1 MIAMLRYLERAMSKP
16 GKNEIVRVEIDNLAF
31 GGKGVGKING
41 YVLFVEGG
49 LPGDTAEVRL
59 FRTKSNFAEGRIEKM
74 LEPSKYRITPPCEHF
89 DYCGG
94 CKWQNLEYSIQKKYK
109 EDQLKEALFH
119 IGKIP
124 DPPIEPIIGA
134 HKIYYYRNKMEF
146 SFHAGEN
153 GETILGL
160 HRAGRFQ
167 DVFQLRKCHLQSE
180 NSNEIVNFVRDRSVQ
195 LGLPPYHIKR
205 HGGCLRFLVIRE
217 GKFTG
222 ESLVNIVTGAG
233 EHDGI
238 LKLGQEIGR
247 RFENVVSVSHTV
259 NSLKA
264 NVAKGDREIV
274 LYGAD
279 HIRELLGE
287 KEFRISA
294 NSFFQTNSYQIKR
307 LYDLVVEYAEP
318 DKLDRT
324 IDLYTGTGTIAI
336 YLAGLVKSVEGV
348 ESVPESIED
357 ARTNARLNSV
367 TSCNFI
373 AADVEEYLKSAASD
387 ETKYDLM
394 ILDPPRAGCHPK
406 AIKSI
411 LLIRPRKIVYISC
424 NPATLARDIA
434 KLAEGGYHLEKAIP
448 IDLFPH
454 TYHIEAICRL
464 TLAG

>member
-1 MIAMLRYLERAMSKP
+1 MSKP
-16 GKNEIVRVEIDNLAF
+16 AKNDVVRVKIDNLAY
-31 GGKGVGKING
+31 GGKGIGKIEG

-49 LPGDTAEVRL
+49 LPGDMVEARVT
-59 FRTKSNFAEGRIEKM
+59 RTKSNFAEARIENLLK
-74 LEPSKYRITPPCEHF
+74 PSEYRIKPPCEHF
-89 DYCGG
+89 YYCGG

-109 EDQLKEALFH
+109 EDQLKEALVH
-119 IGKIP
+119 ISKIP
-124 DPPIEPIIGA
+124 DPPLEPIIGA

-153 GETILGL
+153 GEILLGL

-180 NSNEIVNFVRDRSVQ
+180 NSNEIVNFVRDRAAG
-195 LGLPPYHIKR
+195 LGLPPYHIKK
-205 HGGCLRFLVIRE
+205 HEGYLRFLVIRE

-222 ESLVNIVTGAG
+222 ESLVNIVTGEG
-233 EHDGI
+233 NHDI
-238 LKLGQEIGR
+238 IKNLGQEIGH

-259 NSLKA
+259 NPQKA
-264 NVAKGDREIV
+264 NVARGEKEVI
-274 LYGAD
+274 LYGAN
-279 HIRELLGE
+279 HIHERLGE

-324 IDLYTGTGTIAI
+324 MDFYCGTGTIAI
-336 YLAGLVKSVEGV
+336 YLSGLVRNVVGI
-348 ESVPESIED
+348 ESVPESVED
-357 ARTNARLNSV
+357 AKTNAGLNNVSNCSFV
-367 TSCNFI
+367 
-373 AADVEEYLKSAASD
+373 AADVEEYLKNDVA
-387 ETKYDLM
+387 EGVQYDLM

-411 LLIRPRKIVYISC
+411 LQINPRKIVYISC

-434 KLAEGGYHLEKAIP
+434 ELTEGGYRLEKAIP
-448 IDLFPH
+448 IDIFPQ
-454 TYHIEAICRL
+454 TYHIEAVCRL
-464 TLAG
+464 TFGG

>member
-1 MIAMLRYLERAMSKP
+1 MSRP

-31 GGKGVGKING
+31 GGKGVGKISG

-59 FRTKSNFAEGRIEKM
+59 LRTKSNFAEGRIEK
-74 LEPSKYRITPPCEHF
+74 LIVPSKYRITPPCEHF
-89 DYCGG
+89 DFCGG
-94 CKWQNLEYSIQKKYK
+94 CRWQNLEYSIQKKYK
-109 EDQLKEALFH
+109 ENQLREALVH
-119 IGKIP
+119 IGKIL
-124 DPPIEPIIGA
+124 DPSIESIIGA

-146 SFHAGEN
+146 SFQAGED

-180 NSNEIVNFVRDRSVQ
+180 SSNEIVNFVRGRAVE

-205 HGGCLRFLVIRE
+205 HEGYLRFLVIRE

-222 ESLVNIVTGAG
+222 ETLVNIVTGAG

-238 LKLGQEIGR
+238 QTLGQEIGR
-247 RFENVVSVSHTV
+247 RFKNVVSVSHTV
-259 NSLKA
+259 NSQRA
-264 NVAKGDREIV
+264 NMASGDKEVI
-274 LYGAD
+274 LFGSD

-307 LYDLVVEYAEP
+307 LYDLVVEYSEP
-318 DKLDRT
+318 DRLDRT
-324 IDLYTGTGTIAI
+324 ADLYSGTGTIAI
-336 YLAGLVKSVEGV
+336 YIAGLVRSVEGV
-348 ESVPESIED
+348 ESNLESIEN

-367 TSCNFI
+367 TNCDFI
-373 AADVEEYLKSAASD
+373 AADVEEYLKSAANNGA
-387 ETKYDLM
+387 KYDLM

-411 LLIRPRKIVYISC
+411 LHIRPRKIVYISC
-424 NPATLARDIA
+424 NPATLARDISE
-434 KLAEGGYHLEKAIP
+434 LAEDGYRLEKAVP
-448 IDLFPH
+448 IDLFPQ
-454 TYHIEAICRL
+454 TYHIEAVCRL
-464 TLAG
+464 TLVG